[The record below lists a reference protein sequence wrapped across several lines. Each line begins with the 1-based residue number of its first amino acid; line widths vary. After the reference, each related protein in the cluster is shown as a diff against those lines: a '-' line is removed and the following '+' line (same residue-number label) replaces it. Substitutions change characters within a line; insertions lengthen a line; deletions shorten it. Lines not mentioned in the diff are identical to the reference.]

1 MCERATPLRADEF
14 RDAGEAADYA
24 LEAAMIAHD
33 VILVVALAMS
43 TETGALTLKSQEAVR
58 TVAQYGVEKAKEA
71 RNAVDLAGGM
81 FRTARPRL

>member
-1 MCERATPLRADEF
+1 MCERARALKAEDF
-14 RDAGEAADYA
+14 RDASEAADYA

-58 TVAQYGVEKAKEA
+58 TVAQYGVDKAQEA

-81 FRTARPRL
+81 FRAPRGRL